1 MGKIRVTLFLVIFI
15 NTIHGQLTDQ
25 EGIYGSS
32 TILDSHILQ
41 QEREIQIYLPTA
53 YGRTSKRYP
62 VLYIVDAQRYFL
74 NGVTFQQNL
83 SWQEIVPEFIV
94 VGIQT
99 DAQHRRTL
107 FYQESSKFIEFLEK
121 ELIPEIDS
129 TYRTLDERI
138 YFGWEMAAGLG
149 IQIFM
154 EKPNM
159 FQGFLLASPTHISKE
174 RLQGVGERLKNHTY
188 RPAELYAVLG
198 TAENWALDSMY
209 SLDSLFKEHPIKNVQ
224 WKFNLSETENHY
236 TTPLTTINEGLKL
249 FFGDYGPIRFYSLDE
264 FEAYGGI
271 PKLKEH
277 YRKRGEKYQVSE
289 DIHAD
294 TKHYLLVQA
303 LNESNFEMFEL
314 FMLEFDGK
322 KFMEDYYKQARWFDR
337 FANYYLANDKLDET
351 IETLNLGLQKFPD
364 ASILHFSMGNCLKA
378 IGKIEKAKEYYSKAI
393 QIAKANNEPVLETY
407 ISEFNK
413 IN

>member
-25 EGIYGSS
+25 GGFYESS
-32 TILDSHILQ
+32 TILNSHILQ
-41 QEREIQIYLPTA
+41 EERKIQIYLPTN
-53 YGRTSKRYP
+53 YGRTSKKYP
-62 VLYIVDAQRYFL
+62 VLYIIDAQRYFL

-94 VGIQT
+94 VGIHT
-99 DAQHRRTL
+99 DAQQRRTL

-129 TYRTLDERI
+129 TYRTLNERI
-138 YFGWEMAAGLG
+138 YFGWEMAAGFG
-149 IQIFM
+149 IQLFA

-159 FQGFLLASPTHISKE
+159 FNGYLLASPTHLSKE
-174 RLQGVGERLKNHTY
+174 RLLGVSERLKNHY
-188 RPAELYAVLG
+188 DRPAELYAVLG
-198 TAENWALDSMY
+198 TVENWALDSMY

-224 WKFNLSETENHY
+224 WKFNLSNTENHY

-277 YRKRGEKYQVSE
+277 YRKRGEKYQVLE

-294 TKHYLLVQA
+294 TIHYLLVQA
-303 LNESNFEMFEL
+303 LNENNFGMFEMIIS
-314 FMLEFDGK
+314 EFDGK
-322 KFMEDYYKQARWFDR
+322 NFIENYYKHPRWFDR
-337 FANYYLANDKLDET
+337 FAKYYMENDKLDEGVE
-351 IETLNLGLQKFPD
+351 ILDMGLQKFPN
-364 ASILHFSMGNCLKA
+364 ASILHFSKGNYYNAMGKNKKA
-378 IGKIEKAKEYYSKAI
+378 MKSFEKAKI
-393 QIAKANNEPVLETY
+393 LEKKLL
-407 ISEFNK
+407 NP
-413 IN
+413 

>member
-1 MGKIRVTLFLVIFI
+1 MGRILITLLLAFFI
-15 NTIHGQLTDQ
+15 NTIHGQLVDQ
-25 EGIYGSS
+25 GEFYGSP
-32 TILDSHILQ
+32 TILNSHILKE
-41 QEREIQIYLPTA
+41 ERKIQIYLPPD
-53 YGRTSKRYP
+53 YGRTSKKYP

-107 FYQESSKFIEFLEK
+107 FFEASSKFIEFLEK

-129 TYRTLDERI
+129 TYRTLNERI

-149 IQIFM
+149 VQIFS
-154 EKPNM
+154 EKPSI
-159 FQGFLLASPTHISKE
+159 FQGYLLASPTHISKE
-174 RLQGVGERLKNHTY
+174 RLQGVSERLKNHADRT
-188 RPAELYAVLG
+188 AELYAVLG
-198 TAENWALDSMY
+198 TVENWALESMY
-209 SLDSLFKEHPIKNVQ
+209 SLDSLFKEHPIKNVR

-277 YRKRGEKYQVSE
+277 YRKRGEKYLVSE

-303 LNESNFEMFEL
+303 LNENNFGMFEMFISEL
-314 FMLEFDGK
+314 DGK
-322 KFMEDYYKQARWFDR
+322 KFIEDYYKHPRWFDR
-337 FANYYLANDKLDET
+337 FAKYYMENDKLDEGVE
-351 IETLNLGLQKFPD
+351 ILDMGLQKFPN
-364 ASILHFSMGNCLKA
+364 ASILHCSKGNYYNAMGKHKKA
-378 IGKIEKAKEYYSKAI
+378 MQSFEKAKILK
-393 QIAKANNEPVLETY
+393 NEPL
-407 ISEFNK
+407 NP
-413 IN
+413 